1 LRRLEARGVYAE
13 VLESDRLRQVL
24 TPQATYSE
32 AERDQFYRAM
42 VYIGELLSRNGVNV
56 IFDATGNRRAYREA
70 ARRVIPEFIE
80 VYVKC
85 PLDIAMR
92 RDLKGIYAKA
102 RRGNSST
109 VPGVQSIYEEPSQP
123 EVTVE
128 SNELSADEAADRI
141 LQALVERGL
150 VPGR

>member
-1 LRRLEARGVYAE
+1 MRRLETRGVHAE
-13 VLESDRLRQVL
+13 VLESDKLRQVL
-24 TPQATYSE
+24 TPQPTYSE
-32 AERDQFYRAM
+32 AERDHFYSVM

-56 IFDATGNRRAYREA
+56 IFDATANRREYRDH
-70 ARRVIPEFIE
+70 ARALIPVFVE

-85 PLDIAMR
+85 PLEVAVQ
-92 RDLKGIYAKA
+92 RDHKGIYAMA
-102 RRGNSST
+102 RTGRSST

-128 SNELSADEAADRI
+128 SDRLSPDEAADRI

-150 VPGR
+150 FPG